1 MAVLL
6 PLLWSATAE
15 ASEQVFDAS
24 VKLSSPHCAQFGVSY
39 HSSSSWRADAS
50 SALQCQ
56 RSCAASD
63 QPCRNFTF
71 HLDSKLCVLL
81 GGEAM
86 VNQDAHAISGPKD
99 CAPLVGSEPMNSTQ
113 PLLFVRGAL
122 QFNGPGA
129 LFEAAV
135 QASLFAAQHTA
146 EEAKDFR
153 AAMVIKKM
161 GPDPYQSFADL
172 DRNSNGV
179 LERDEFVNV
188 SSKLLPLWE
197 VQRAFAQ
204 MDRNKDWKL
213 DLGEYTQA
221 SHDPGDSAEQVLAEA
236 AGAARRLAQRSGL
249 PAAQQEIL
257 AAAAAARHA
266 AQMAEVNGEDLRT
279 QALRASEGVQLAV
292 ALPPSEL
299 AALRCLAVS
308 FAASSAASASAAEEA
323 AHQAAWPA
331 IVATSAWDES
341 QRKDASAYVAGI
353 TAGLQAQAHH
363 AQNVTQAIEK
373 AVLKA
378 LGGPPEP
385 STANAVAAETAKTA
399 DAVAKGWE
407 ISTATENR
415 AVIHSIQ
422 APQKTATTGTPP
434 SQMVQQIARA
444 MAAGWR
450 VENARNF
457 SDPAAANL
465 VWVGDAFSQAFHHD
479 ARNHV
484 GTAAMRAAE
493 FLEGVTTDSKNQEK
507 LQQSA
512 SAALEEKQREGASV
526 VEQAVAAAAA
536 VEKSAKEMKKNSQ
549 EEERLALGAL
559 GAAVRLG
566 APQMEGPQL
575 AHLAEEAAQK
585 GGFTDAAR
593 AEVGAW
599 AAATGASEEEGESE
613 ISADTAAA
621 AARGDEELNGVKTA
635 AASVALDR
643 TWRAHSDLGALMRSE
658 ETFEKEMS
666 LHLGSE
672 ELIRQTGDPDKE
684 AAYWVP
690 LWLPILGL
698 GVCCLGAVI
707 GLFSWKQ
714 KKTKPSSR
722 CASLG
727 INYAEIDDALVRCKD
742 PELGSEAS
750 PQNAEKAASPRSDS
764 LASPTS
770 AMSPAMP
777 DLPEVSRLPVAE
789 PRPGML
795 PGPLLM
801 SYPDWQQSWQP
812 GEQREVN
819 YQVPPGARPGATLL
833 VDVGGGLAVPTLVP
847 ESAYPGL
854 TLTLRR

>member
-1 MAVLL
+1 MARRVCQPAVAVLL

-99 CAPLVGSEPMNSTQ
+99 PRVANIAGSLGRPLKDCAPLVGSEPMNSTQ

-146 EEAKDFR
+146 EEAKDTTRSARRSTFFPWDFR

-204 MDRNKDWKL
+204 MDRNKDW
-213 DLGEYTQA
+213 
-221 SHDPGDSAEQVLAEA
+221 
-236 AGAARRLAQRSGL
+236 RSGL

-363 AQNVTQAIEK
+363 AQNVTLAIEK

-457 SDPAAANL
+457 SGVERSRWDKVFCVDVECVAIGRSHDISARSPCSVAL
-465 VWVGDAFSQAFHHD
+465 VNGQEEAFHHD

-549 EEERLALGAL
+549 EEEPCWAQCELPPHHAWETTPVHPFQERLALGAL

-643 TWRAHSDLGALMRSE
+643 TWRAHSDLGRRA
-658 ETFEKEMS
+658 
-666 LHLGSE
+666 
-672 ELIRQTGDPDKE
+672 QTRRRDSPD
-684 AAYWVP
+684 
-690 LWLPILGL
+690 G
-698 GVCCLGAVI
+698 
-707 GLFSWKQ
+707 
-714 KKTKPSSR
+714 
-722 CASLG
+722 
-727 INYAEIDDALVRCKD
+727 
-742 PELGSEAS
+742 
-750 PQNAEKAASPRSDS
+750 
-764 LASPTS
+764 
-770 AMSPAMP
+770 
-777 DLPEVSRLPVAE
+777 
-789 PRPGML
+789 
-795 PGPLLM
+795 
-801 SYPDWQQSWQP
+801 
-812 GEQREVN
+812 
-819 YQVPPGARPGATLL
+819 
-833 VDVGGGLAVPTLVP
+833 
-847 ESAYPGL
+847 
-854 TLTLRR
+854 

>member
-1 MAVLL
+1 MARRVCQPAVAVLL

-99 CAPLVGSEPMNSTQ
+99 PRVANIAGSLGRPLKDCAPLVGSEPMNSTQ

-146 EEAKDFR
+146 EEAKDTTRSARRSTFFPWDFR

-204 MDRNKDWKL
+204 MDRNKDW
-213 DLGEYTQA
+213 
-221 SHDPGDSAEQVLAEA
+221 
-236 AGAARRLAQRSGL
+236 RSGL

-363 AQNVTQAIEK
+363 AQNVTLAIEK

-549 EEERLALGAL
+549 EEEPCWAQCELPPHHAWETTPVHPFQERLALGAL

-643 TWRAHSDLGALMRSE
+643 TWRAHSDLGRRA
-658 ETFEKEMS
+658 
-666 LHLGSE
+666 
-672 ELIRQTGDPDKE
+672 QTRRRDSPD
-684 AAYWVP
+684 
-690 LWLPILGL
+690 G
-698 GVCCLGAVI
+698 
-707 GLFSWKQ
+707 
-714 KKTKPSSR
+714 
-722 CASLG
+722 
-727 INYAEIDDALVRCKD
+727 
-742 PELGSEAS
+742 
-750 PQNAEKAASPRSDS
+750 
-764 LASPTS
+764 
-770 AMSPAMP
+770 
-777 DLPEVSRLPVAE
+777 
-789 PRPGML
+789 
-795 PGPLLM
+795 
-801 SYPDWQQSWQP
+801 
-812 GEQREVN
+812 
-819 YQVPPGARPGATLL
+819 
-833 VDVGGGLAVPTLVP
+833 
-847 ESAYPGL
+847 
-854 TLTLRR
+854 

>member
-1 MAVLL
+1 MARRVCQPAVAVLL

-39 HSSSSWRADAS
+39 HSSSSWQADAS

-236 AGAARRLAQRSGL
+236 AGAARRLAQQLDEDERSGL

-266 AQMAEVNGEDLRT
+266 AQMAEVNGEADLRT

-363 AQNVTQAIEK
+363 AQNVTLAIEK

-399 DAVAKGWE
+399 DAV
-407 ISTATENR
+407 ATENR

-444 MAAGWR
+444 MVTWQHPVRDWEELKATTAAAGWR

-465 VWVGDAFSQAFHHD
+465 VWVGDAFSQVFCVDVECVAIGRSHD
-479 ARNHV
+479 
-484 GTAAMRAAE
+484 
-493 FLEGVTTDSKNQEK
+493 
-507 LQQSA
+507 
-512 SAALEEKQREGASV
+512 
-526 VEQAVAAAAA
+526 
-536 VEKSAKEMKKNSQ
+536 
-549 EEERLALGAL
+549 
-559 GAAVRLG
+559 
-566 APQMEGPQL
+566 
-575 AHLAEEAAQK
+575 
-585 GGFTDAAR
+585 
-593 AEVGAW
+593 
-599 AAATGASEEEGESE
+599 
-613 ISADTAAA
+613 ISA
-621 AARGDEELNGVKTA
+621 RSPC
-635 AASVALDR
+635 SVALVNGQEEVLLKEIIKPEKPIISCLTPLTGVTKADLDKGISLNEAVAKLKR
-643 TWRAHSDLGALMRSE
+643 LLPADAVLVGQSCASDIEWMMLEKGVDFAEVVDLGEIFKGYNARYGNYSVHSLQHEARVLLGKTARGAHDPAWDAQVSVALYKKAKLA
-658 ETFEKEMS
+658 TAQ
-666 LHLGSE
+666 
-672 ELIRQTGDPDKE
+672 ELTSMQQQLISTK
-684 AAYWVP
+684 P
-690 LWLPILGL
+690 LPSVAKSHNYNID
-698 GVCCLGAVI
+698 GVCMAK
-707 GLFSWKQ
+707 F
-714 KKTKPSSR
+714 
-722 CASLG
+722 
-727 INYAEIDDALVRCKD
+727 
-742 PELGSEAS
+742 
-750 PQNAEKAASPRSDS
+750 
-764 LASPTS
+764 
-770 AMSPAMP
+770 MP
-777 DLPEVSRLPVAE
+777 KFC
-789 PRPGML
+789 
-795 PGPLLM
+795 
-801 SYPDWQQSWQP
+801 
-812 GEQREVN
+812 
-819 YQVPPGARPGATLL
+819 TC
-833 VDVGGGLAVPTLVP
+833 
-847 ESAYPGL
+847 
-854 TLTLRR
+854 